1 MVRRWRMPKALS
13 SWKLVSRQ
21 DSKSEVQTIIDSQ
34 LVQTLLWIVMEQDLV
49 AQEAKKLQFGRK
61 TLDSSTLTSKI
72 KGISNLGVDLVQSRM
87 SMSSTGR
94 LLNQI
99 HTRKESSLA
108 EISSESKENS
118 KKVDIR
124 ILSAHLIG
132 FVMSLTACTGPKLK
146 ATFDL
151 GN

>member
-13 SWKLVSRQ
+13 SWKLVSKQ
-21 DSKSEVQTIIDSQ
+21 DSKSEVRTIIDSKLIQ
-34 LVQTLLWIVMEQDLV
+34 KLLWIVMEQDIV

-61 TLDSSTLTSKI
+61 ILGSSTLTSKI
-72 KGISNLGVDLVQSRM
+72 KGSSNLGVDLVQSRM
-87 SMSSTGR
+87 IMASTGR
-94 LLNQI
+94 LLIKI
-99 HTRKESSLA
+99 HTKKESSLA

>member
-1 MVRRWRMPKALS
+1 
-13 SWKLVSRQ
+13 
-21 DSKSEVQTIIDSQ
+21 
-34 LVQTLLWIVMEQDLV
+34 MEQDIV
-49 AQEAKKLQFGRK
+49 VQEAKKLQFGRK
-61 TLDSSTLTSKI
+61 ILGSSTLTSKI
-72 KGISNLGVDLVQSRM
+72 KGSSNLGVDLVQSRM
-87 SMSSTGR
+87 IMASTGR
-94 LLNQI
+94 LLIKI
-99 HTRKESSLA
+99 HTKKESSLA

-132 FVMSLTACTGPKLK
+132 FVMSLIACTGPKLK

>member
-13 SWKLVSRQ
+13 SWKLVSKQ
-21 DSKSEVQTIIDSQ
+21 DSKSEVRTIIDSKLIQ
-34 LVQTLLWIVMEQDLV
+34 KLLWIVMEQDIV

-61 TLDSSTLTSKI
+61 ILGSSTLTSKI
-72 KGISNLGVDLVQSRM
+72 KGSSNLGVDLVQSRM
-87 SMSSTGR
+87 IMASTGR
-94 LLNQI
+94 LLIKI

-132 FVMSLTACTGPKLK
+132 FVMSLTACTGLKLK

>member
-1 MVRRWRMPKALS
+1 
-13 SWKLVSRQ
+13 
-21 DSKSEVQTIIDSQ
+21 
-34 LVQTLLWIVMEQDLV
+34 MEQDIV

-61 TLDSSTLTSKI
+61 ILGSSTLTSKI
-72 KGISNLGVDLVQSRM
+72 KGSSNLGVDLVQSRM
-87 SMSSTGR
+87 IMASTGR
-94 LLNQI
+94 LLIKI

-118 KKVDIR
+118 KKEDIR

-132 FVMSLTACTGPKLK
+132 FVMSLTACTGLKLK